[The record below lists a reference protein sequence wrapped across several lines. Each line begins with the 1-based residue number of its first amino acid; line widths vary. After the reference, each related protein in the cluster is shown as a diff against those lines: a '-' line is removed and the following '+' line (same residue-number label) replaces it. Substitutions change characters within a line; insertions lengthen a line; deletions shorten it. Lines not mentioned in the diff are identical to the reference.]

1 MKDAESAGRR
11 VSFYTLGCKVNQ
23 YETQMLKDSF
33 ARAGYIVVGEEEF
46 ADVYVINTCTV
57 TNISDRKSRQYIRR
71 MKNINNDAV
80 IAVTGC
86 YAQTSAAEVADID
99 GVCVVA
105 GTNEKGSLVDFI
117 EEYIKNNGSERSLT
131 ESHVISY
138 DKINDY
144 EETGFISSMD
154 SRSRAYIKVQE
165 GCDRFCSYCII
176 PYARGKVRSRKLESI
191 LDEAGLLVKNG
202 CKEIVLTGINTALY
216 GADMSCNNNEKS
228 GIELLI
234 SELSKIEGDFRIRLS
249 SLEPNVIDADIAGRL
264 AGYDKLCRHIHLS
277 LQSGSD
283 TVLKRMNRRY
293 NIKDYE
299 KIAQKLRAVDKN
311 YAITTDII
319 VGFPGETEREFGESI
334 EAVVNIGFAGVH
346 VFKYSRR
353 TGTKAA
359 DMPHQVDGTV
369 KNSRSRRLIEEVERV
384 SQDFYRKNA
393 GSVRKVLFEKADIE
407 NNIVEGYTDNYI
419 RVFCYTE
426 NPEKYLDNFADVKLD
441 SVCDEGMKGIIISL
455 D

>member
-1 MKDAESAGRR
+1 MRDAEVAGRR

-33 ARAGYIVVGEEEF
+33 ARAGYEVVGEEEF
-46 ADVYVINTCTV
+46 ADVYIINTCTV

-71 MKNINNDAV
+71 MKNLNKDAV

-86 YAQTSAAEVADID
+86 YAQTSPQEVADID

-105 GTNEKGSLVDFI
+105 GTNEKGSLVEFI
-117 EEYIKNNGSERSLT
+117 EEYINNNGSARKFT

-138 DKINDY
+138 DELDDY
-144 EETGFISSMD
+144 EETGFINSMD

-176 PYARGKVRSRKLESI
+176 PYARGKVRSRKLENI
-191 LDEAGLLVKNG
+191 LDEAKLLIKNG

-216 GADMSCNNNEKS
+216 GVDFSVKENEKY

-234 SELSKIEGDFRIRLS
+234 SELSNIDGDFRIRLS
-249 SLEPNVIDADIAGRL
+249 SLEPNVVNADTAGTL
-264 AGYDKLCRHIHLS
+264 AGYNKLCRHMHLS
-277 LQSGSD
+277 LQSGSNA
-283 TVLKRMNRRY
+283 VLARMNRRY

-299 KIAQKLRAVDKN
+299 NIIEALRAVDAN

-319 VGFPGETEREFGESI
+319 VGFPGETEEEFSESMNVT
-334 EAVVNIGFAGVH
+334 EKIGFAGVH

-353 TGTKAA
+353 TGTRAA
-359 DMPHQVDGTV
+359 EMQNQVDGNI
-369 KNSRSRRLIEEVERV
+369 KNSRSRRLIEEAERV
-384 SQDFYRKNA
+384 SQNFYRKNA
-393 GSVRKVLFEKADIE
+393 GSVRRVLFEKADIK
-407 NNIVEGYTDNYI
+407 NNIIEGYTDNYI
-419 RVFCYTE
+419 RVFCHTE

-441 SVCDEGMKGIIISL
+441 SICDEGMKGIIISL
-455 D
+455 E